1 MLHPVAHSRQFP
13 GNPWPGRVLAAVA
26 APGTPAA
33 AAPAASESLRPPHPR
48 SFLPSPSPSSR
59 SSSRSPSMLL
69 TQRSA
74 KTMPLRLAQRLVSG
88 LWPVVCWFSLTACSS
103 SPGSNSRD
111 ASGDAADGLASA
123 MQTVH
128 LAPGDLS
135 TTGEP
140 ETSAPPPPGFDYPAD
155 LAPHLIRV
163 LAPETPALPP
173 EVRQAHQPQLNA
185 GPLPTARWDPAP
197 SLRPASPALRGAKS
211 DIRPPYPAERF
222 SPAALL
228 TAAQPPKT
236 TLPAGPGITTR
247 APDPAI
253 PPPLPSLSRF
263 SSERLGFDD
272 PTADNHHSFL
282 LAPRPGVSLPPVPF
296 EKTEIPDPQ
305 VFGEQIRPQ
314 LSPPL
319 EPGRRPDS
327 VPPPRPPAP

>member
-1 MLHPVAHSRQFP
+1 MLHPVADSRRIP
-13 GNPWPGRVLAAVA
+13 SNPWHGRVLAATAEPRTLVVT
-26 APGTPAA
+26 APP
-33 AAPAASESLRPPHPR
+33 ASESLRPPHPR

-59 SSSRSPSMLL
+59 SSSRSPSMSL

-74 KTMPLRLAQRLVSG
+74 QTIPARVTARLVFC
-88 LWPVVCWFSLTACSS
+88 LWLVCGFCLTACSS
-103 SPGSNSRD
+103 SPPSHNRD
-111 ASGDAADGLASA
+111 AAGRPDDGLASA
-123 MQTVH
+123 MQTAPIV
-128 LAPGDLS
+128 PGDLS
-135 TTGEP
+135 ASTEVP
-140 ETSAPPPPGFDYPAD
+140 APPSPGFDYPAD
-155 LAPHLIRV
+155 MAPYLIRI

-173 EVRQAHQPQLNA
+173 AVRQAHQPQPKA
-185 GPLPTARWDPAP
+185 GPLPAARWDPAP
-197 SLRPASPALRGAKS
+197 SLRLASPALRGTKS

-222 SPAALL
+222 SPAAVF

-236 TLPAGPGITTR
+236 TLPTGPGITTR

-263 SSERLGFDD
+263 SSERVGFED

-282 LAPRPGVSLPPVPF
+282 LSPRLGVPLPPVPF

-305 VFGEQIRPQ
+305 VLGEQIRPQ